1 MDFQLTEAQSLLQ
14 QAAKQMVAREINPV
28 LRAHD
33 PDRPLPKAALLKIY
47 AVLARQGLTAPR
59 LPLSAG
65 GSGMLMLDYGLVF
78 EQLPPAIAI
87 SIMAH
92 ECTVARIYFQSEEEQ
107 RRRFLPDLIA
117 GRKICCTATT
127 EPDAGSDPRAVRAT
141 VVEDGEW
148 LVVNGR
154 KLWIS
159 NGTVCDLLIATC
171 SAGKDSKGNSI
182 LRRVVVEREV
192 SPYEAREIAVLGLR
206 QGHLSEIL
214 FDNCRVPRNNAL
226 GEIGDAARI
235 LTITWNG
242 NRPLVGLAAVGL
254 AQKALEAAVQY
265 AGVRRQFGG
274 PIAGKQLIQERLADI
289 ATMVMAS
296 RLLCYYAL
304 SVIDAGGRANGPS
317 AMAKRYAT
325 TACEQAVSLAMHI
338 HGAMGIGRETG
349 LEQLYRDVRML
360 PIPDATNEILTL
372 ILGRELTGLEAFR
385 S

>member
-1 MDFQLTEAQSLLQ
+1 MDFQLTEAQTLLKD
-14 QAAKQMVAREINPV
+14 AAKQMVAREIEPV

-47 AVLARQGLTAPR
+47 SVLARQGLTAPR

-65 GSGMLMLDYGLVF
+65 GSGMRMLDYGLVF

-92 ECTVARIYFQSEEEQ
+92 ECTVARIHFQSEPEQ
-107 RRRFLPDLIA
+107 RERFLPELIA
-117 GRKICCTATT
+117 GRRICCTATT
-127 EPDAGSDPRAVRAT
+127 EPDAGSDPRAVRTAVT
-141 VVEDGEW
+141 EDGDY
-148 LVVNGR
+148 LVINGR
-154 KLWIS
+154 KMWIT

-171 SAGKDSKGNSI
+171 AAGKDAKGNSI
-182 LRRVVVEREV
+182 MRRVIVERDV
-192 SPYEAREIAVLGLR
+192 SPFESREIDVLGLR

-214 FDNCRVPRNNAL
+214 FDNCRVPRKNAL
-226 GEIGDAARI
+226 GESGDAARI

-242 NRPLVGLAAVGL
+242 NRPLVGLAAVQL
-254 AQKALEAAVQY
+254 AQKALDAAVQY
-265 AGVRRQFGG
+265 AGVRKQFGG

-296 RLLCYYAL
+296 RLLCYHAL

-325 TACEQAVSLAMHI
+325 TACEQAVSLAMHV
-338 HGAMGIGRETG
+338 HGAMGLGRETG

-360 PIPDATNEILTL
+360 PVPDATNEILTL
-372 ILGRELTGLEAFR
+372 ILGRELTGLDAFR
-385 S
+385 G

>member
-226 GEIGDAARI
+226 GDIGDAARI

-242 NRPLVGLAAVGL
+242 NRPLVGPAAVGL

-349 LEQLYRDVRML
+349 LEELYRDVRML

>member
-1 MDFQLTEAQSLLQ
+1 MDFQLTEAQTLLQ
-14 QAAKQMVAREINPV
+14 ESARQMVARDIDPV

-59 LPLSAG
+59 IPVEAG
-65 GSGMLMLDYGLVF
+65 GSGMSMLDYGLAS
-78 EQLPPAIAI
+78 EQMPPVIAL
-87 SIMAH
+87 SLMAH
-92 ECTVARIYFQSEEEQ
+92 ECTIARIHFQIEDEQ
-107 RRRFLPDLIA
+107 RQRFLPDLIA

-127 EPDAGSDPRAVRAT
+127 EPDSGSDPRAVRT
-141 VVEDGEW
+141 SVVEDGDH
-148 LVVNGR
+148 LVINGR

-159 NGTVCDLLIATC
+159 NGTVSDMMIVTC
-171 SAGKDSKGNSI
+171 SAGKDSRGNSI
-182 LRRVVVEREV
+182 LRRILVEREA
-192 SPYEAREIAVLGLR
+192 SPYEAREVAVLGLR
-206 QGHLSEIL
+206 QGHLSEIV
-214 FDNCRVPRNNAL
+214 FEDCRVPRRNSL
-226 GEIGDAARI
+226 GESGDAARI

-242 NRPLVGLAAVGL
+242 NRPLVGLMAVHL
-254 AQKALEAAVQY
+254 AQKALNAALQFAAV
-265 AGVRRQFGG
+265 RHQFGG

-289 ATMVMAS
+289 ATAITAS
-296 RLLCYYAL
+296 RLMCYNAL
-304 SVIDAGGRANGPS
+304 SIIDAGGRANGPS
-317 AMAKRYAT
+317 AMAKRFAT
-325 TACEQAVSLAMHI
+325 TACEQAVSLAMHV